1 MKVIYILQQ
10 IYPCILYG
18 LVSVQLT
25 FAMKWLL
32 QGRQHLGLN
41 TVLGYQQIVIVILCS
56 LIDKYYTKKTLI
68 QVVPAKSEQIGN
80 QKTTFHEKM
89 KNLFNEKKDM
99 FIFSAVYFL
108 NTLSGTKAHSSLP
121 IPMFL
126 ALRRTLIFFVFIASL
141 VLGKNKLQHN
151 ILAKASIFLITFGAL
166 FAGLQSFDDNILG
179 YLLCFFNNSLSAIS
193 LQLTKNYNDNQ
204 NLSPYQIVVKNS
216 INVLP
221 FFFVIS
227 ISTGELK
234 NILISGELFN
244 KEILFLINYVAILG
258 FFHQFTTNL
267 CSAKCSPLALAVTQS
282 VKVFCLLHY
291 YCIRLKLI
299 NIQILIQR
307 IWLAQQL
314 LQSFSKTWKQIFIL
328 LEDLQLLFQ
337 DLSCLSTINC
347 QKFRL
352 NMLRNKPLKKMMKK
366 LSKINK
372 KYNKK
377 RNLMSLVKNNKL
389 FQNKNK
395 LQKRGFEFFITQLFQ
410 AKINKKIFNQF
421 QLIIIKNLNKQI
433 IQNLLQQNQFY
444 KQINNFFLSNMQ
456 IHFIVLDLVFNT
468 YLLT

>member
-1 MKVIYILQQ
+1 MKIIYILQQ

-41 TVLGYQQIVIVILCS
+41 TVLGYQQIVIVVLCS
-56 LIDKYYTKKTLI
+56 LIDKYYTKKPVI
-68 QVVPAKSEQIGN
+68 QVVPAKKEQIN
-80 QKTTFHEKM
+80 SQKITFLDQM
-89 KNLFNEKKDM
+89 KSLLKEKKDM
-99 FIFSAVYFL
+99 FIFSSVYFL

-141 VLGKNKLQHN
+141 LLGKNKLQHN
-151 ILAKASIFLITFGAL
+151 ALAKTSIFLITFGAL

-204 NLSPYQIVVKNS
+204 NLTPYQIVVKNS
-216 INVLP
+216 INILP

-234 NILISGELFN
+234 NTFISGEIFN

-282 VKVFCLLHY
+282 VKDLISTIASLVFFQDME
-291 YCIRLKLI
+291 I
-299 NIQILIQR
+299 NIYSVGGLIT
-307 IWLAQQL
+307 
-314 LQSFSKTWKQIFIL
+314 SFLGSFMFI
-328 LEDLQLLFQ
+328 
-337 DLSCLSTINC
+337 
-347 QKFRL
+347 
-352 NMLRNKPLKKMMKK
+352 
-366 LSKINK
+366 
-372 KYNKK
+372 Y
-377 RNLMSLVKNNKL
+377 
-389 FQNKNK
+389 NK
-395 LQKRGFEFFITQLFQ
+395 LQEVQIEYAKKQ
-410 AKINKKIFNQF
+410 ALKKNEEEVK
-421 QLIIIKNLNKQI
+421 KN
-433 IQNLLQQNQFY
+433 QQNVQSDKENIEISE
-444 KQINNFFLSNMQ
+444 KQQNISKQEQVVKKRF
-456 IHFIVLDLVFNT
+456 
-468 YLLT
+468 